1 MKVIKHDLGDFE
13 TLHILPLADPHIG
26 AQQCDFH
33 RLQEKIAYIRDNEN
47 VYTIL
52 NGDLVDMAVRTSI
65 GDVYG
70 QTIAPMAALEQCV
83 KIFGPIADKILCANE
98 GNHELRIYKTDGI
111 LFTQLMCSQLGIAD
125 RYSSASTLLFIRFG
139 EHRGKDRQHGR
150 PVCYTIYCVHGSG
163 GGKKEGGKA
172 QRLSDLAGIIDADVY
187 VHSHT
192 HLPIILKE
200 RFYRV
205 SAANS
210 SVSLVDKLFVNTGAM
225 LEYGGY
231 GELQS
236 FKPASLDTPII
247 HLDGR
252 QRKLSATL

>member
-13 TLHILPLADPHIG
+13 TLHILPLADAHIMDPHC
-26 AQQCDFH
+26 AFD
-33 RLQEKIAYIRDNEN
+33 RLQEKIAYIRDNDN
-47 VYTIL
+47 VFCLL
-52 NGDLVDMAVRTSI
+52 NGDLVDMSVRASI

-70 QTIAPMAALEQCV
+70 QTIPPMAALEQCV
-83 KIFGPIADKILCANE
+83 KIFGPISKKILCADE
-98 GNHELRIYKTDGI
+98 GNHELRIYKSDGI
-111 LFTQLMCSQLGIAD
+111 LFTQLLCSQLGIQD
-125 RYSSASTLLFIRFG
+125 RYSPASALLFIRFG

-150 PVCYTIYCVHGSG
+150 KVCYTVYCVHGSG

-172 QRLSDLAGIIDADVY
+172 QRLADLAGIIDADVY

-192 HLPIILKE
+192 HMPIIMKE

-231 GELQS
+231 GEMQS

-252 QRKLSATL
+252 QRRLSATL

>member
-13 TLHILPLADPHIG
+13 ELHIIPLADLHMG
-26 AQQCDFH
+26 DGHFNFACL
-33 RLQEKIAYIRDNEN
+33 REKLDYIQNTPN
-47 VYTIL
+47 VYCIL
-52 NGDLVDMAVRTSI
+52 NGDLMDAAIKSSI
-65 GDVYG
+65 GDTYG
-70 QTIAPMAALEQCV
+70 ASIQPMEQLRQCV
-83 KIFGPIADKILCANE
+83 AIFEPIKGKILAVQP
-98 GNHELRIYKTDGI
+98 GNHENRIYKSDGLDMTEI
-111 LFTQLMCSQLGIAD
+111 LCSQLGIAD
-125 RYSSASTLLFIRFG
+125 RYSSASTLLFVRFG

-163 GGKKEGGKA
+163 GGKKEAGKA

-225 LEYGGY
+225 LEFGGY
-231 GELQS
+231 GEMQS

-252 QRKLSATL
+252 QRRLSATL